1 VASVTFVTPV
11 APRLNLPR
19 EQASETGPLA
29 VDQTSGGVRL
39 AVPQTVTFSSI
50 SVTSAAIGERS
61 DRVRVT
67 WANSG

>member
-1 VASVTFVTPV
+1 MVSVTFVTAV

-19 EQASETGPLA
+19 EQAVETGPLA

-39 AVPQTVTFSSI
+39 GVPQTVTLSSI